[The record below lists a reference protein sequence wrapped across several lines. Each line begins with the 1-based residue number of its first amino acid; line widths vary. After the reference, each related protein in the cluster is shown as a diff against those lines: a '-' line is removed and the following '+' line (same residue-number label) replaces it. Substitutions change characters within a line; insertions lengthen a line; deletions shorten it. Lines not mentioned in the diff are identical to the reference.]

1 MSQVLGVPN
10 LYYLDKKAAGL
21 LAAKYANR
29 RRVYSHSNGTND
41 KVSYTFKH
49 RQRTCD
55 GYFPNS
61 LQKISYLRY
70 VWDICVRFFV
80 GKTSKSIFP
89 WTPWP
94 NVSTTPL
101 QRCGFRQCLPFS
113 WTTLRDK
120 HCRQPIAVMEVVK
133 SVTVKKIPDTVV
145 KHCCV

>member
-21 LAAKYANR
+21 LAAKYTNR

-49 RQRTCD
+49 GQRTCD

-61 LQKISYLRY
+61 LRQISYLRY
-70 VWDICVRFFV
+70 VWDTYVLGLKNKVFV
-80 GKTSKSIFP
+80 GKLFKSIFP
-89 WTPWP
+89 WTPCP

-101 QRCGFRQCLPFS
+101 QQCGFRQCLPFS

-120 HCRQPIAVMEVVK
+120 HCRHPIAVMGDVDMFG
-133 SVTVKKIPDTVV
+133 PCD
-145 KHCCV
+145 